1 MMLQI
6 CPLTPFLF
14 GFSYSYAVTTL
25 VHLKVQKY
33 TYSIYALY
41 THTCTMWLAVIMI
54 LPETIKEIC
63 KSNKAIQVLLTV

>member
-1 MMLQI
+1 MIHLLIFTWLYMMLQI

-33 TYSIYALY
+33 TYNIYALY
-41 THTCTMWLAVIMI
+41 THTCTMWLTMWLGNVATV
-54 LPETIKEIC
+54 
-63 KSNKAIQVLLTV
+63 AI

>member
-1 MMLQI
+1 MICQLFNHDPFTDIYIAMMLQI

-33 TYSIYALY
+33 TYMHY
-41 THTCTMWLAVIMI
+41 THIPALCG
-54 LPETIKEIC
+54 
-63 KSNKAIQVLLTV
+63 